1 MKKRIKLIILVFIII
16 GSIAIG
22 ATYGRYVYQDIRN
35 FYLAT
40 KNFYFNS
47 DKLKET
53 MARYQIDN
61 WSGVDSFNII
71 INMNSLK
78 NNKVKA
84 TSDIEYN
91 IKHECS
97 NNINCIVSKESGV
110 IFSNTNTDQFIITV
124 TPKRTLNEGEV
135 VTVYVE
141 TNSTSPYT
149 KKLSGFF
156 SLKIGIP
163 GLSYEIVDSKDSP
176 YLKLDITNTLDYYK
190 VKESFLDYQ
199 VDDKIDINTY
209 LSLSLENQNKC
220 ASAIITLEFDP
231 SIVPL
236 DMTTSAY
243 LRAISYETKVIDEY
257 DYINK
262 FSFKLDALSSEVVI
276 FYKKNSQE
284 NYTYPFE
291 TNTSIIDVS
300 YEI

>member
-97 NNINCIVSKESGV
+97 DNISCVVSKESGV

-199 VDDKIDINTY
+199 VGDKIDINTY
-209 LSLSLENQNKC
+209 LSLSPENQNKC

-236 DMTTSAY
+236 DMTTNAY

-276 FYKKNSQE
+276 FYKKNFKE

>member
-16 GSIAIG
+16 GSVAIG
-22 ATYGRYVYQDIRN
+22 VTYGRYVYQDIRN

-91 IKHECS
+91 IEHECS
-97 NNINCIVSKESGV
+97 DNINCVVSKKFGT
-110 IFSNTNTDQFIITV
+110 IFSNTNTDQFIITI
-124 TPKRTLNEGEV
+124 TPKRTLNEGEIV
-135 VTVYVE
+135 NIYVE

-156 SLKIGIP
+156 NLKIGIP

-199 VDDKIDINTY
+199 VGNKIDINTY
-209 LSLSLENQNKC
+209 LSLSTENQDKC

-231 SIVPL
+231 DIVPL

-243 LRAISYETKVIDEY
+243 LKAISYETKVIGEY

-262 FSFKLDALSSEVVI
+262 FSFKLDALSSDVVI
-276 FYKKNSQE
+276 FYKKNSKE

-291 TNTSIIDVS
+291 TNTSIVNVS

>member
-1 MKKRIKLIILVFIII
+1 MKKRIKMIILVFITM

-35 FYLAT
+35 FYLAS

-91 IKHECS
+91 IKYECS
-97 NNINCIVSKESGV
+97 DNINCVVSKESGV
-110 IFSNTNTDQFIITV
+110 IFSTTNTDQFIIAV
-124 TPKRTLNEGEV
+124 TPKRTLSEGEV
-135 VTVYVE
+135 VTVYIE

-199 VDDKIDINTY
+199 VGDKIDINTY
-209 LSLSLENQNKC
+209 LSLNTENQNKC
-220 ASAIITLEFDP
+220 ASAIITLEFEP

-243 LRAISYETKVIDEY
+243 LKAISYETKVIGEY

-276 FYKKNSQE
+276 FYKKNYQE
-284 NYTYPFE
+284 NYTYPFG

>member
-97 NNINCIVSKESGV
+97 DNISCVVSKESGV
-110 IFSNTNTDQFIITV
+110 VFSSTNTDQFVITV

-199 VDDKIDINTY
+199 VGDKIDINTY
-209 LSLSLENQNKC
+209 LSLSPENQNKC

-276 FYKKNSQE
+276 FYKKNFKE